1 VIRSAAGALLLL
13 AALAAPAA
21 AQAGATAAPAGPVAA
36 RDIERGTVLV
46 AEDVTFPEGAQ
57 PDSTGA
63 PVGWVARRVITA
75 GEELRA
81 PAVQPQD
88 LVRVGDAVQAVF
100 AEDGLELRLIGRAM
114 GAGRAGERVMIRID
128 THRRF
133 EGVVVG
139 PRLVRIDI
147 PDRSRT

>member
-1 VIRSAAGALLLL
+1 MIRSAAGALLLL

-21 AQAGATAAPAGPVAA
+21 AQAAAPTAPEGAVAA
-36 RDIERGTVLV
+36 RDIERGAVLV
-46 AEDVTFPEGAQ
+46 AADVTLPEGART
-57 PDSTGA
+57 DSAAA
-63 PVGWVARRVITA
+63 PIGWVARRVIKA
-75 GEELRA
+75 GEELRS
-81 PAVQPQD
+81 PAVEPQD